1 LLLQLR
7 RSFDA
12 LDHDHDGF
20 ITSADLL
27 NLQQQLLGEH
37 HITKE
42 LAEEMMSEVS
52 SCIDESHDGKMNYQ
66 EVSCGGCKG
75 IVCYACMRCTFV
87 LLGRQFELPGGK
99 LCGRCLV
106 CCTCMFCGTCIAGQ
120 YKP

>member
-1 LLLQLR
+1 MHDCHITYSTAVLKLLCVIAVSVLLQLR

-52 SCIDESHDGKMNYQ
+52 SCIDDSHDGKMNYQ
-66 EVSCGGCKG
+66 EVGWWCSL
-75 IVCYACMRCTFV
+75 F
-87 LLGRQFELPGGK
+87 L
-99 LCGRCLV
+99 
-106 CCTCMFCGTCIAGQ
+106 
-120 YKP
+120 

>member
-1 LLLQLR
+1 VLLQLR

-27 NLQQQLLGEH
+27 NLQQQMLGEH

-66 EVSCGGCKG
+66 EVGAWLVMCVIVNVYDEFGGATASSWGC
-75 IVCYACMRCTFV
+75 ASMSHT
-87 LLGRQFELPGGK
+87 
-99 LCGRCLV
+99 
-106 CCTCMFCGTCIAGQ
+106 TA
-120 YKP
+120 

>member
-1 LLLQLR
+1 VFAVSVLLQLR

-66 EVSCGGCKG
+66 EVGAMARCMVLAGCMCVRTALNDELGGAVAFKSG
-75 IVCYACMRCTFV
+75 V
-87 LLGRQFELPGGK
+87 LW
-99 LCGRCLV
+99 
-106 CCTCMFCGTCIAGQ
+106 
-120 YKP
+120 